1 MQRSEG
7 RACQTERQWDAQIK
21 TVQNRRG
28 RDSKTSVICN
38 SLMFNGCSWIKN
50 FKLLSARWKRRREEG
65 GRDRRGAGGGG
76 GTSEQHIYICI
87 STLHLV
93 IRGKNQLPPKILWG
107 RRIYYLFSS
116 STNIRKQFPS
126 FVCPDACLHLPGQL
140 GFGLWEVIQNL
151 ATTTV
156 TVQAA
161 GLWACLCVFLQDVEG
176 LWSITLKYQL
186 VWKTFRLNQ
195 TWNLLKWRCFRTRS
209 VHPLKSGLLLR
220 HT

>member
-21 TVQNRRG
+21 TAQNRRG

-65 GRDRRGAGGGG
+65 GRDRRGGGGGGG

-93 IRGKNQLPPKILWG
+93 IRGKKTTASKNTLGAPHILPIFQQHKHQKTIPLICLSWCMFTFARTAWIWIVGSYSESGYNHGYGSGCWTLGLLVCFPAGCWRALKYHTEISLT
-107 RRIYYLFSS
+107 LFSCQIS
-116 STNIRKQFPS
+116 ASVKIRS
-126 FVCPDACLHLPGQL
+126 ASWTYLTCVCKK
-140 GFGLWEVIQNL
+140 F
-151 ATTTV
+151 
-156 TVQAA
+156 
-161 GLWACLCVFLQDVEG
+161 F
-176 LWSITLKYQL
+176 
-186 VWKTFRLNQ
+186 
-195 TWNLLKWRCFRTRS
+195 
-209 VHPLKSGLLLR
+209 
-220 HT
+220 